1 MENAREE
8 IYLETA
14 DRMDKAVEILAGEF
28 RGIRTGRASPALVEG
43 IRVEYYG
50 APTPLNQ
57 IAAVSIPEPR
67 LIVIKPYDPGA
78 LRDIEKAILKSE
90 LGVTPANDGKL
101 LRLALPPLSE
111 EQRKK
116 LAARCKEI
124 AEQARV
130 SLRNVRRE
138 GLKRVDASEKAG
150 SLTEDDAKG
159 ARDEIQELIK
169 EHEAKVDDLL
179 GRKSKEI
186 LEV

>member
-14 DRMDKAVEILAGEF
+14 DRMDKAVEVLAGDL

-57 IAAVSIPEPR
+57 IASVSIPEPR

-78 LRDIEKAILKSE
+78 LKDIEKAILKSD

-124 AEQARV
+124 AEQSRV

-138 GLKRVDASEKAG
+138 GLKRVDAGEKTG

-169 EHEAKVDDLL
+169 EHEARIDDLL
-179 GRKSKEI
+179 GRKTKEI

>member
-1 MENAREE
+1 MENPREE

-14 DRMDKAVEILAGEF
+14 ERMEKAVEILAGDL

-43 IRVEYYG
+43 IRVDYYG
-50 APTPLNQ
+50 APTPLHQ
-57 IAAVSIPEPR
+57 IASVSIPEPR
-67 LIVIKPYDPGA
+67 LIVIKPYDPSA
-78 LRDIEKAILKSE
+78 LKEIEKSILKSE

-124 AEQARV
+124 AEQVRV

-138 GLKRVDASEKAG
+138 GLKRVDAAEKDRA
-150 SLTEDDAKG
+150 LTEDDAKG
-159 ARDEIQELIK
+159 LRDEIQELIK
-169 EHEAKVDDLL
+169 EHEAKVEEVLS
-179 GRKSKEI
+179 RKTKEI